1 MRNTYSPWVE
11 LGERPEI
18 DLVWE
23 PMVGRVGQY
32 LHSERRITLD
42 PRMPRH
48 QARSVLCHE
57 LRHADAGDEHADCR
71 KILTRQERLAD
82 RIAARLLIDVIDL
95 ADALVIHGE
104 HVPAVATE
112 LRVSHKMV
120 RVRTTAT
127 NLHPAELHYLRRRLR
142 DEQVA

>member
-1 MRNTYSPWVE
+1 MRNTYSPWAE
-11 LGERPEI
+11 LRDLPDIE
-18 DLVWE
+18 LVWR
-23 PMVGRVGQY
+23 PLVGRVGEY
-32 LHSERRITLD
+32 LHAARRITLD

-57 LRHADAGDEHADCR
+57 LRHAEAGDEHVDCR
-71 KILTRQERLAD
+71 RLLARQERSAD
-82 RIAARLLIDVIDL
+82 RIASRLLIDVHDL

-120 RVRTTAT
+120 RVRTTLA
-127 NLHPAELHYLRRRLR
+127 NLHPAELHYLRQRVR
-142 DEQVA
+142 DQQAA